1 MDFFKVSNH
10 PLWVG
15 LPSLVVTYLF
25 WVGNSVWVVLP
36 LLRFGLVY
44 LKKVFHHP

>member
-15 LPSLVVTYLF
+15 LPSL
-25 WVGNSVWVVLP
+25 GGDLP
-36 LLRFGLVY
+36 FLGGEFCLGGVA
-44 LKKVFHHP
+44 PS